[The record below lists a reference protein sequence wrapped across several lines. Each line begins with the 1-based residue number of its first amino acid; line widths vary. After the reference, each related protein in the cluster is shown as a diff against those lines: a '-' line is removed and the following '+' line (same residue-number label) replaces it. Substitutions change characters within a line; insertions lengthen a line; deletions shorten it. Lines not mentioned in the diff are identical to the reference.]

1 MRRALLACLAALLL
15 VPAVAGGASKKPE
28 KRAWTRVENAVENEP
43 AAKVLM
49 RVEDYLKTYPD
60 GDHVAEARL
69 VAARALFI
77 LEEWAEARGRFQGY
91 LTGGGRDDVEE
102 ASFGIAMCL
111 ARERRVEDA
120 TAALHN
126 VAVNDSDPDRSRAAA
141 RELAA
146 LHAFDGGD
154 FRALDALAL
163 LIGRRFFEE
172 KEDLALARKYAES
185 ITDDALSAAETTKR
199 GSPVG
204 ALIAV
209 LALDR
214 AGDLLESDETE
225 EARRRFADRY
235 ADSPLLALVPGAEE
249 YAAEPEDVDVAKI
262 GLLLP
267 SSGKFAAPGDLARRG
282 VDLAQEAALALG
294 WDPVEIVAVDT
305 QGDPEVAKQALE
317 QLHTEH
323 KVVGVVGPLISAEAE
338 AVAGV
343 AEDLG
348 LPLVMMTQR
357 AGLAADRA
365 NVFNTWSPPEEQA
378 EKLVEHA
385 MGRMGLERFAI
396 AYPETEP
403 AARAAAR
410 FWDRVEENGGRV
422 VAVESFHAGEKDFR
436 KAGQRLKGSF
446 YVKSP
451 PGETDL
457 VLPFLPGRSKP
468 QIGEPQLELVP
479 GLDFQAV
486 FVPTNYK
493 QATMVAPGF
502 LYEEINLGGH
512 LDTDDY
518 PAVVFMGGA
527 AFNHPGLIDRGGKYV
542 EGTVLVDGFF
552 LDSPSGPGREFA
564 DAYQARYE
572 TAPSIL
578 EAVAH
583 DAAFLLLQ
591 LVAEGVSGRRELRRR
606 LALSTPVRAVTG
618 SRGFGEDGEMRHELL
633 TLTVQKGAIVQ
644 VWPPPEGAGPEE
656 TPTFKDDAELPEAPE
671 EEAEEEPEEEPA
683 QEESET
689 P

>member
-1 MRRALLACLAALLL
+1 LKRISWLLAVLLL
-15 VPAVAGGASKKPE
+15 IPAVTLGASKPE
-28 KRAWTRVENAVENEP
+28 ERAWKRVRAAVESEP

-49 RVEDYLKTYPD
+49 RVEDYLQTYPD
-60 GDHVAEARL
+60 GDFVADARL
-69 VAARALFI
+69 EAARALYT
-77 LEEWAEARGRFQGY
+77 LEQWSEARGHYQGY
-91 LTGGGRDDVEE
+91 LTSGGRAAVEE

-120 TAALHN
+120 TASLHN
-126 VAVNDSDPDRSRAAA
+126 VAVNDSAPARSRAAA

-146 LHAFDGGD
+146 LHAFDGSD
-154 FRALDALAL
+154 FRALDSLAL
-163 LIGRRFFEE
+163 LVDRKLFEE
-172 KEDLALARKYAES
+172 KEDLALARKYAGS
-185 ITDDALSAAETTKR
+185 ISDEALTAAETTKR
-199 GSPVG
+199 GTGVG
-204 ALIAV
+204 ALLAV
-209 LALDR
+209 LVLDR
-214 AGDLLESDETE
+214 AGELLASDETE

-235 ADSPLLALVPGAEE
+235 ADSSLLALVPGAEE
-249 YAAEPEDVDVAKI
+249 FAAAPEDVEVGKI

-267 SSGKFAAPGDLARRG
+267 RSGKFAAPGDLARRG
-282 VDLAQEAALALG
+282 VDLAMDAAATLG
-294 WDPVEIVAVDT
+294 WEPVEIVAVDT
-305 QGDPEVAKQALE
+305 QGDPEVAKQALQ
-317 QLHTEH
+317 QLHSEH

-338 AVAGV
+338 AVAGL

-348 LPLVMMTQR
+348 MPMVMMTQQ

-365 NVFNTWSPPEEQA
+365 NVFNTWSSPEEQA

-403 AARAAAR
+403 AARAVAR
-410 FWDRVEENGGRV
+410 FWDRVEENGGQV

-457 VLPFLPGRSKP
+457 VLPFLPDRSKP

-479 GLDFQAV
+479 GVDFQAV

-502 LYEEINLGGH
+502 LYEEINIGGH
-512 LDTDDY
+512 LDTEDY

-527 AFNHPGLIDRGGKYV
+527 ALNHPGLIDRGGKYV

-552 LDSPSGPGREFA
+552 LDSPGGPGREFA
-564 DAYQARYE
+564 DAYQAKYGVP
-572 TAPSIL
+572 PSIL

-606 LALSTPVRAVTG
+606 LALSTPMRAVTG
-618 SRGFGEDGEMRHELL
+618 SRGFGDDGEMRHELL
-633 TLTVQKGAIVQ
+633 TLTVEKGAIVQ
-644 VWPPPEGAGPEE
+644 VWPPPEGDAAEE
-656 TPTFKDDAELPEAPE
+656 TPTFKDDAELPEAP
-671 EEAEEEPEEEPA
+671 A
-683 QEESET
+683 QEEAGGDPEPEKEETET